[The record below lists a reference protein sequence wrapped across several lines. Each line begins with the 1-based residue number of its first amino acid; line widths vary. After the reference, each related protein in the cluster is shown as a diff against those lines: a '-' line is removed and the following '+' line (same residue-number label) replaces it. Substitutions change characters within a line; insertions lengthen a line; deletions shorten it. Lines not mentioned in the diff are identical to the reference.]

1 MEYNRRAED
10 KPAVVERV
18 VALETNVGHIK
29 EAINTLGDDL
39 REHITV
45 ESEVIKDL
53 AVSMQKV
60 VGAVESNANT
70 MERMAGTV
78 QTMADHSSRVS
89 ALERWRENA
98 EPALEKANRLWW
110 AIGLAAFLAPGFWA
124 LATKFGWF

>member
-98 EPALEKANRLWW
+98 EPALEKANRKSLH
-110 AIGLAAFLAPGFWA
+110 PFWA
-124 LATKFGWF
+124 CKRRAVFSGPVTQN